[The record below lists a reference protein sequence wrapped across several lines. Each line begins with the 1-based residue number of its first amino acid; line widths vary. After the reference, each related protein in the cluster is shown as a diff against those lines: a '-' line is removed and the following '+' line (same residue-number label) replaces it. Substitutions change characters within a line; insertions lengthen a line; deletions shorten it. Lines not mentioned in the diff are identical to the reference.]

1 MSRSG
6 YSDDCENL
14 NLWRGAVDRALRGR
28 RGQAFLKE
36 TLDALDAMPEKM
48 LTAHELEADGEVC
61 VLGAVGRARGMDMK
75 DIDPDDH
82 EAVAAKFGVSHAM
95 ACELM
100 YLNDELGPRSETPEE
115 RFARMR
121 AWVVT
126 QL

>member
-1 MSRSG
+1 
-6 YSDDCENL
+6 L

-36 TLDALDAMPEKM
+36 MLDSLDAMPEKM
-48 LTAHELEADGEVC
+48 LTTHELEADGEVC
-61 VLGAVGRARGMDMK
+61 ALGAVGRARGMDMK
-75 DIDPDDH
+75 DIDPEDH
-82 EAVAAKFGVSHAM
+82 EDVAAKFGVSHAM
-95 ACELM
+95 ACEIM
-100 YLNDELGPRSETPEE
+100 YLNDEFGPRSETPKE